1 MFLEL
6 SEILVCPRCRP
17 RQGLI
22 VMVDE
27 LEDRRVVAG
36 DLGCPRCEARYP
48 VRRGLVL
55 LRPLPDRAPAGPD
68 GAAGRGDAPDGG
80 GGWRPGAPSRERP
93 TLEEA
98 GLFRGADRAE
108 AATRLAALLGL
119 PESGGPVMLGEG
131 LAALA
136 AGLARRAPGVEVLAL
151 DPGAEGDGGGRHGE
165 GAAGGV
171 TRIVGASPDELP
183 FFAGRLAGV
192 AVLAPSPREVEEA
205 ARVLREEGRLVL
217 VEPGGEARDAA
228 ASGGTEVVADDR
240 RALVAVRRRR

>member
-27 LEDRRVVAG
+27 LDDRRVVAG

-55 LRPLPDRAPAGPD
+55 FRAPAD
-68 GAAGRGDAPDGG
+68 GAPAAGDGDEGRGDAAGG
-80 GGWRPGAPSRERP
+80 EDPSGTGRAYSERP
-93 TLEEA
+93 PLEA
-98 GLFRGADRAE
+98 VGLFRGADTAE
-108 AATRLAALLGL
+108 SATRLSALLGL
-119 PESGGPVMLGEG
+119 PGPEGPVLLGEG

-136 AGLARRAPGVEVLAL
+136 ADVALRAEGVEVLAL
-151 DPGAEGDGGGRHGE
+151 ERGIGAREDGETEEAGPGA
-165 GAAGGV
+165 V
-171 TRIVGASPDELP
+171 TRIVGASAVDLP
-183 FFAGRLAGV
+183 FFAGRLAGA
-192 AVLAPSPREVEEA
+192 AVLAPPPGEVREA
-205 ARVLREEGRLVL
+205 ARVLGEDGRLVL
-217 VEPGGEARDAA
+217 VEPDTGAREVAA
-228 ASGGTEVVADDR
+228 TEGLEVVADDE

>member
-27 LEDRRVVAG
+27 LEDRRVRAG

-48 VRRGLVL
+48 IRRGLVL
-55 LRPLPDRAPAGPD
+55 LGPPAGRGPGGPD
-68 GAAGRGDAPDGG
+68 GAAGRGDAPEGG
-80 GGWRPGAPSRERP
+80 GGSRPGAPSRDRP
-93 TLEEA
+93 PPEEA
-98 GLFRGADRAE
+98 SLFRGSDRAE

-119 PESGGPVMLGEG
+119 PGSGGPVMLGEG

-136 AGLARRAPGVEVLAL
+136 AGLARRARGVEVLAL
-151 DPGAEGDGGGRHGE
+151 DPGSEGRCTGRQEESGGD
-165 GAAGGV
+165 GV
-171 TRIVGASPDELP
+171 TRIVGASPVDLP
-183 FFAGRLAGV
+183 LFAGRLAGV
-192 AVLAPSPREVEEA
+192 ALLAPSPREVQEA

-217 VEPGGEARDAA
+217 VEPGGEAREAA
-228 ASGGTEVVADDR
+228 VSGGMEVVADDE